1 MNSARNREIFWFCL
15 TLALAISLASLGVV
29 IVYDF
34 FTGGM
39 DTPGRVSLSP
49 VGGAFSVL
57 TGFSFL
63 ALLFQRKVVATG
75 LALLMLA
82 VAIGLA
88 LVMAL
93 APASG
98 LQSLNVKPVMLAIIT
113 LITVCVL
120 AAMHL
125 PRGWIVSLAVAPVL
139 FVIGLLSLLSHW
151 HPLFGPLEVGSITE
165 STLVVSPLIMLIS
178 LTQPFLFRLYHRDVP
193 VYSWGLILAGTLGIL
208 ITTLTWH
215 AVRLHNSD
223 TLVEQADT
231 LANQLA
237 ITTASAYD
245 VKLSLIRRLAER
257 WSLLDSMPSE
267 DLWHQEVTSYLRDFP
282 ELRLIAILDQGMRP
296 VRVDS
301 GANDYQAWLADF
313 LHQDMSREWLRHV
326 VESRAPHLSRP
337 MPDREG
343 RMHAVIAVPVIT
355 APGVAW
361 PLLAVVDLQS
371 IYKGL
376 ARHLGG
382 SLYVAIS
389 HQSQTI
395 LDTFPEP
402 KAAEKMRLA
411 STTVEAHHDS
421 DWRIDVYMAAGTLPS
436 DELYVPPLILY
447 TGLGLSFLV
456 MLIHLFWRDSE
467 RRSKALTELNDALNF
482 HLEEERALRHT
493 NERIMEFSQ
502 DILCSISASGRFLTV
517 SPASLQILGYAPDE
531 LKGQHHD
538 LLLLAE
544 DRDSTVEEIR
554 RLISGENEKI
564 SGFRTR
570 LRHREG
576 HTVTISWTA
585 EWSREDNALFCVGR
599 DISDELM
606 AETLTRERDQ
616 FFSLSPDMFSIVD
629 LNSHF
634 FEVNTTFVKTL
645 GYTREQLLGTSYMAL
660 VHPDDRQKVIDA
672 VESLTR
678 GEDIHDLFIRALDS
692 AGSEHWLQIN
702 AILSADDLIYVVAR
716 DITETLQT
724 QERLKQSE
732 NLLRI
737 AEKTALIGGW
747 TIEVPS
753 GRTDWTAVMF
763 DLFELPP
770 GKVPEMAEGLDSYI
784 GESRQV
790 IASAIDLCIR
800 TGIPFDEEV
809 QFRTAT
815 GRQRWAR
822 AIGQA
827 VKDEAGQIIR
837 VQGGF
842 QDITASR
849 QAMEQIRRFAERQA
863 TIFESITDAFFT
875 VDKEWRITYVNRRSE
890 EFLNKSRDELLGHSL
905 WAMYPDIAGTE
916 FDEMYRRAMSTGESV
931 SFEAYFAPLENW
943 LEVSAYPSDEGLAV
957 YYRSIQE
964 RKEAQWKLEAAM
976 DELERSNRE
985 LQDFAFVAS
994 HDLQEPLRKIRAFS
1008 DRLLVKSDQFGPNEQ
1023 DYLKRM
1029 QSAAARMQNLIMDL
1043 LSYSRVTTRA
1053 KSFEACDTQCI
1064 VLDVLQDMETSIA
1077 TEQANIEL
1085 TPLPPTMGD
1094 ATQLRQVFQNLISN
1108 AIKFHEPGH
1117 PPTILIYPEAI
1128 EPDGWTLVVSDNGIG
1143 FDPRYTEKL
1152 FHPFQRLHKR
1162 ETYGG
1167 TGIGMAIV
1175 KKILDRHG
1183 ADVSVESAPGKGTTF
1198 RVQFRVPQT
1207 QGEAEH
1213 EQR

>member
-1 MNSARNREIFWFCL
+1 MTDVRNREIFWFCL

-29 IVYDF
+29 ILYDF
-34 FTGGM
+34 FTGGV

-63 ALLFQRKVVATG
+63 ALLFQRKRLATG
-75 LALLMLA
+75 LALTMLA
-82 VAIGLA
+82 VTIGLA
-88 LVMAL
+88 IAMAIGPEPGRQSFDIKPVLLVIVTLIA
-93 APASG
+93 ASG
-98 LQSLNVKPVMLAIIT
+98 
-113 LITVCVL
+113 L

-125 PRGWIVSLAVAPVL
+125 PRGWIANLIVAPVL
-139 FVIGLLSLLSHW
+139 FVIGLLSLMSHW
-151 HPLFGPLEVGSITE
+151 HPVFSPLEIGSIAE
-165 STLVVSPLIMLIS
+165 STLVVSPLIMLVG
-178 LTQPFLFRLYHRDVP
+178 LTQPFLFRLYHRDIP
-193 VYSWGLILAGTLGIL
+193 VYSRSLILAGILGIL
-208 ITTLTWH
+208 ITTVTWH

-223 TLVEQADT
+223 NLVDRAQT
-231 LANQLA
+231 LASQLA
-237 ITTASAYD
+237 ATTASAYD
-245 VKLSLIRRLAER
+245 VKMSLIRRLAER
-257 WSLLDSMPSE
+257 WSLLDTMPSE
-267 DLWHQEVTSYLRDFP
+267 ELWQQEVRSYLRDFP
-282 ELRLIAILDQGMRP
+282 ELRLIAILDQGLRP
-296 VRVDS
+296 VRVGS
-301 GANDYQAWLADF
+301 TARHYQPWLGEF
-313 LHQDMSREWLRHV
+313 LDQERTPDWLRHV

-337 MPDREG
+337 MPDRDG
-343 RMHAVIAVPVIT
+343 RAHAVIAVPVSP
-355 APGVAW
+355 APGVSW
-361 PLLAVVDLQS
+361 PLVAVVDLQS
-371 IYKGL
+371 VYEGL

-382 SLYVAIS
+382 SLDVAIS
-389 HQSQTI
+389 QQNQRI
-395 LDTFPEP
+395 FDTSDELQ
-402 KAAEKMRLA
+402 ASEKMRLA
-411 STTVEAHHDS
+411 STTVEAHHDT
-421 DWRIDVYMAAGTLPS
+421 DWRIDVYMAGGTLPS
-436 DELYVPPLILY
+436 DELYVPALILY

-467 RRSKALTELNDALNF
+467 RRSRVLTELNDALNF
-482 HLEEERALRHT
+482 HLEEERTLRQT
-493 NERIMEFSQ
+493 NERIMEFSR
-502 DILCSISASGRFLTV
+502 DILCSISPSGRFLTV
-517 SPASLQILGYAPDE
+517 SPASLPLLGYTPEE

-544 DRDSTVEEIR
+544 DRDSTVEEVR
-554 RLISGENEKI
+554 RLISGESDKT

-570 LRHREG
+570 LRHRDG

-634 FEVNTTFVKTL
+634 FEVNTTFVTTL

-660 VHPDDRQKVIDA
+660 VHPEDRQKVIDA

-678 GEDIHDLFIRALDS
+678 GEDIHDLFIRAVDS

-716 DITETLQT
+716 DITESLKT

-763 DLFELPP
+763 DLFELPT
-770 GKVPEMAEGLDSYI
+770 GKVPEMEEGLDFYI

-800 TGIPFDEEV
+800 TGIPFDEEL
-809 QFRTAT
+809 QFQTAT

-822 AIGQA
+822 AIGHA
-827 VKDEAGQIIR
+827 VKDEAGRIIR

-863 TIFESITDAFFT
+863 NIFESITDAFFT
-875 VDKEWRITYVNRRSE
+875 VDREWRITYVNRRSE
-890 EFLNKSRDELLGHSL
+890 ELLHRSRDELLGHSL
-905 WAMYPDIAGTE
+905 WEVYPEVAGTE
-916 FDEMYRRAMSTGESV
+916 FDKMYRRAMSTGESV
-931 SFEAYFAPLENW
+931 SFEAYFAPLDNW

-957 YYRSIQE
+957 YYRSIHE

-1008 DRLLVKSDQFGPNEQ
+1008 DRLLVKSDQFGPDEQ

-1053 KSFEACDTQCI
+1053 KAFELCDTQSI

-1077 TEQANIEL
+1077 TEEANIEL
-1085 TPLPPTMGD
+1085 TPLPAAMCD

-1117 PPTILIYPEAI
+1117 PSTILIYPEAI
-1128 EPDGWTLVVSDNGIG
+1128 EPDTWTLVVSDNGIG
-1143 FDPRYTEKL
+1143 FDPKYAEKL

-1162 ETYGG
+1162 ETYSG

-1183 ADVSVESAPGKGTTF
+1183 AEISVESAPGKGTTF
-1198 RVQFRVPQT
+1198 KIQFRVPQT